1 MNKKIPIFVLKSLC
15 RTISKILVFLLGGES
30 ARSNLKRNFIF
41 MEYIYFYPLKGYENY
56 YEITCSGIV
65 RNASTHKILRQ
76 ENNKGYLRVALCKNN
91 KIQRHLV
98 HRLVANNFIT
108 NKEFKRYVN
117 HIDGNKLNNT
127 IDNLEWVTASE
138 NELHSYS
145 VLNKIN
151 PQRKLILNV
160 DYGIFYDTI
169 EDAAKSIGIKYKT
182 LSAMLTGQ
190 NKNKTNLIYAT

>member
-1 MNKKIPIFVLKSLC
+1 MK
-15 RTISKILVFLLGGES
+15 
-30 ARSNLKRNFIF
+30 
-41 MEYIYFYPLKGYENY
+41 YIHFYPLKGYENY

-65 RNASTHKILRQ
+65 RNSSTHKILRQ

-91 KIQRHLV
+91 KIQKHLV